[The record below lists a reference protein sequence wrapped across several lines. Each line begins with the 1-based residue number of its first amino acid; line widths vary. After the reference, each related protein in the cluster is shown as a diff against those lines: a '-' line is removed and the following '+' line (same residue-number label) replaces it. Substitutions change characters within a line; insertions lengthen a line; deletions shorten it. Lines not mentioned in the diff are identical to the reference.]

1 MSQEVEGQSN
11 MDAGSGDT
19 RQRTTLTRSW
29 VIKSSIFAIVL
40 GALGVWGL
48 VDATIVYP
56 SRGRAHASFME
67 FMYLGMANEAGM
79 LSLTS
84 VSDPK
89 AALVDLNQRRREL
102 EERLRAAGEGSLTA
116 KRTQMELLKREWL
129 LSLSRVGLL
138 TPDRTMLSTPVQRIQ
153 DLGAEWSN
161 KNPPKPLAAYDIPMQ
176 WVFVLVG
183 FGGCAWFVSLMLR
196 VKKRVFHYDSFEH
209 KLTLPDGRTITP
221 DQISEV
227 DKRKWDKFFVTLRLQ
242 DGSSVKLDLLRHTPL
257 EQWVLDIEKHTPG
270 YEAEAQA
277 ATPAPREDAP
287 EELEET
293 VLDVRGGWGAETKPN
308 AGEPDEKP

>member
-1 MSQEVEGQSN
+1 MSNEDQGQSN
-11 MDAGSGDT
+11 MDAGSGDS

-48 VDATIVYP
+48 IDATIVYP

-67 FMYLGMANEAGM
+67 FMYLGMAGEAGM
-79 LSLTS
+79 LSLSS
-84 VSDPK
+84 VSDPEG
-89 AALVDLNQRRREL
+89 ALRDLNEQRREL
-102 EERLRAAGEGSLTA
+102 EDRLREAGEGSLTA

-129 LSLSRVGLL
+129 TSLSRVGLL
-138 TPDRTMLSTPVQRIQ
+138 TPDRTVIESPVQRIQ
-153 DLGAEWSN
+153 ELGEEWSN

-176 WVFVLVG
+176 WLFVVIG

-196 VKKRVFHYDSFEH
+196 VKKRVFHYEPQDH

-242 DGSSVKLDLLRHTPL
+242 DGASVKLDLLRHTPL
-257 EQWVLDIEKHTPG
+257 EQWVLEMEKHTPG
-270 YEAEAQA
+270 YEAEEAPA
-277 ATPAPREDAP
+277 AAEEETP

-293 VLDVRGGWGAETKPN
+293 VLDVSGGWGAEKKPDT
-308 AGEPDEKP
+308 GEPDEKA